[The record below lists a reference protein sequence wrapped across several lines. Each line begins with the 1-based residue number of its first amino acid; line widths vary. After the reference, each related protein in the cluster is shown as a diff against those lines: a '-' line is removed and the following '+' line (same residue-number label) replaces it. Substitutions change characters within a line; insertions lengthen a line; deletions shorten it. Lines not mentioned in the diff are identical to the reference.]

1 MNHKRLIIPI
11 LLVIVALI
19 LASCGTKELKEPLN
33 WEIGSIQGTTQN
45 KGEFSIDEMEGKV
58 WLADFIFT
66 SCTTVCPPMTRNMAK
81 IQDML
86 KEEGIEAEIV
96 SFSVDP
102 KVDTPEKLKEFASA
116 QGADFSNW
124 TFVTG
129 YTQDKIESFA
139 KESFHTIADKPEGA
153 DQVAHG
159 SQFFLVNQE
168 GKVVKYYRG
177 ASDVPFGQIV
187 EDVKIV
193 AN

>member
-1 MNHKRLIIPI
+1 M
-11 LLVIVALI
+11 
-19 LASCGTKELKEPLN
+19 
-33 WEIGSIQGTTQN
+33 
-45 KGEFSIDEMEGKV
+45 
-58 WLADFIFT
+58 FT

-102 KVDTPEKLKEFASA
+102 KVDTPEKLKKFASA
-116 QGADFSNW
+116 QGADFNNW

-177 ASDVPFGQIV
+177 ASEVPFEQIV

>member
-1 MNHKRLIIPI
+1 MTYKRSLILTII
-11 LLVIVALI
+11 ITTALI
-19 LASCGTKELKEPLN
+19 LASCGTQELEDPLN
-33 WEIGSIQGTTQN
+33 WEIGTLQGTTQAN
-45 KGEFSIDEMEGKV
+45 EEFSIDDMEGKV

-66 SCTTVCPPMTRNMAK
+66 SCNTVCPPMTRNMAK

-86 KEEGIEAEIV
+86 EEEGVDAEIV

-102 KVDTPEKLKEFASA
+102 EVDTPKMLKEFGSA

-129 YTQDKIESFA
+129 YSQDKIESFA
-139 KESFHTIADKPEGA
+139 KESFKTIAQKTEGVK
-153 DQVAHG
+153 QVSHG

-168 GKVVKYYRG
+168 GKVVKYYKG
-177 ASDVPFGQIV
+177 ATNVPFEQIV
-187 EDVKIV
+187 EDAKIV